1 VARVAVDAYP
11 HVVAA
16 AAGTVT
22 DTSQMAAG
30 AVAFVIDIVV
40 PVYNA
45 PADARVCVESVLAHL
60 RPDVRVVVIN
70 DASPDPAV
78 GVFLAEL
85 EARAHPQVL
94 VLRNESN
101 LGFTATANRGM
112 ALSRA
117 DVILLN
123 SDTIVTPGWL
133 DAIMHCVA
141 TDERIGTVTPFSN
154 NAEICSFPRFCVNNV
169 WPEDDDPAPLAATIA
184 AAAVP
189 TYPDLP
195 TGVGFC
201 MFVRRALLDAVGPF
215 DMAFGLGYG
224 EENDLCLRAA
234 RAGWRNVLADN
245 AFVVHTG
252 GRSFAGQ
259 KSELGVR
266 NMEVLLERHPH
277 YLDMVRAYIA
287 ADPLRPLREAVAM
300 RRTIAGAPGRGI
312 LHVIHYHGG
321 GTETHVRAL
330 IAGSRDRW
338 RHYLAIAV
346 DDTWQ
351 VEEHRAD
358 GTLVTFEFRRG
369 AHERWREFL
378 GGLCA
383 TFGITLVHLHNIS
396 ACRAGILTALAD
408 FPIPFGY
415 TVHDLN
421 FACPTITFLG
431 TDGMYCGARTEVAVC
446 TRCLQDQPAFDQVN
460 IAAWRAQHHALLRD
474 AAFVVAPSQWTAA
487 TFARYFPD
495 CPVTLISH
503 GSPVGVPA
511 PAASVPATKS
521 LPDDAVP
528 SVAILGAIGPD
539 KGARRIERLVALARA
554 RGARVRFVVI
564 GYLDIE
570 HGPWQSADAVL
581 TVHGRYEPAHLPAL
595 LDAYRVA
602 LVLYPSAGPETFSYT
617 LSEAWAAGRPVLVPP
632 LGALA
637 ERVEDSGAG
646 WVLSDAQWRS
656 ESAMLDRVLEILDPA
671 FVQPR
676 QAGAEAARLRPHVTL
691 REMTDATF
699 ALYERARRP
708 DADRA
713 FMAFSPER
721 IRDSLAYRP
730 WFPPLLPGASAAAG
744 ARGWLARMARVAAD
758 RRYTLA
764 GRLLVRLTPGTV
776 RAALRAHLK

>member
-1 VARVAVDAYP
+1 MAGIPVDAHP

-16 AAGTVT
+16 
-22 DTSQMAAG
+22 
-30 AVAFVIDIVV
+30 VADPVNAPSPLATASTAYVIDIVV

-45 PADARVCVESVLAHL
+45 PADVRICVESVLAHL
-60 RPDVRVVVIN
+60 RSDVRVVVID
-70 DASPDPAV
+70 DASPDPAI

-85 EARAHPQVL
+85 EAGAHPQVL
-94 VLRNESN
+94 VLRNERN

-133 DAIMHCVA
+133 DAMMHCVA
-141 TDERIGTVTPFSN
+141 TDESIGTVTPFSN
-154 NAEICSFPRFCVNNV
+154 NAEICSFPRFCVNNA
-169 WPEDDDPAPLAATIA
+169 WPEGDDPAPLAATIA
-184 AAAVP
+184 SAAVP

-287 ADPLRPLREAVAM
+287 ADPLRALREAAAM
-300 RRTIAGAPGRGI
+300 RRSVAGAPGRGI

-346 DDTWQ
+346 DDCWQ

-358 GTLVTFEFRRG
+358 GSLVTLEFRRG
-369 AHERWREFL
+369 PHERWREFL

-383 TFGITLVHLHNIS
+383 TFGITLIHLHNIS

-446 TRCLQDQPAFDQVN
+446 TRCLQNQPAFDQVN
-460 IAAWRAQHHALLRD
+460 IAAWRAQHHAMLRD
-474 AAFVVAPSQWTAA
+474 AAFVVTPSQWTAA
-487 TFARYFPD
+487 TFAGYFSD
-495 CPVTLISH
+495 CPVTIIPH

-511 PAASVPATKS
+511 PAASVRAAKPLPEDDVPA
-521 LPDDAVP
+521 
-528 SVAILGAIGPD
+528 VAILGAIGPD
-539 KGARRIERLVALARA
+539 KGARRIERLVTLARA
-554 RGARVRFVVI
+554 RGVRVRFVVI
-564 GYLDIE
+564 GYLDVE
-570 HGPWQSADAVL
+570 HGPWQAADAML
-581 TVHGRYEPAHLPAL
+581 TVHGRYEPAQLPAL

-637 ERVEDSGAG
+637 ERVRDSGAG
-646 WVLSDAQWRS
+646 WVLSDDQWRR
-656 ESAMLDRVLEILDPA
+656 ESAMLDRLLQILDPA
-671 FVQPR
+671 FAEGR
-676 QAGAEAARLRPHVTL
+676 CAAGEAARSRPHATL
-691 REMTDATF
+691 QEMTDATF
-699 ALYERARRP
+699 ALYEKARQR
-708 DADRA
+708 DADHA
-713 FMAFSPER
+713 FAPFSPER
-721 IRDSLAYRP
+721 IRDALGYRP
-730 WFPPLLPGASAAAG
+730 WHPPLLPRAPAPGG
-744 ARGWLARMARVAAD
+744 ARGWLGRVARAAAE
-758 RRYTLA
+758 RRHTLA
-764 GRLLVRLTPGTV
+764 GRVLARLTPGPV